1 MISYRYKGKTADGVK
16 VSGVIDAFDE
26 AEAVA
31 KLQKT
36 CALVTKI
43 EQVEKPKEN
52 FLNKP
57 LNTRLKERDLAI
69 LCSQFSILLASG
81 MTVLR
86 CLQMMASQTKNKQLR
101 KALEKTADDIGAGV
115 SLADSFEKNKDIKFP
130 STFVET
136 VRAGEKT
143 GSLVEC
149 LKRLKTYYERSA
161 SAKAKISGALTYPL
175 IVIATAVVVVAIV
188 MVKAVPAF
196 TQAFLDLGAE
206 LPLVTKAL
214 ISTSNFF
221 VKWWWVMAIILAT
234 AAIIYLGIRRTEQGK
249 IRLASFE
256 IEHSPL
262 KKLRKLNAAGQF
274 ATTLSAMLASGLPM
288 TQALTIAG
296 EVSGNYIFTLSAK
309 KVREG
314 IERGHTIAESM
325 ADVTC
330 FPPMLSEM
338 IGVGENSGSLV
349 ETLDVVG
356 DFFTSEVENYTKKMI
371 SIMEPAITIGLALIV
386 MVLLLAVY
394 LPMFS
399 MYGSMSNM

>member
-31 KLQKT
+31 KLKET
-36 CALVTKI
+36 CALITNI

-57 LNTRLKERDLAI
+57 LNTRLKEKDLAL

-81 MTVLR
+81 MTAIR
-86 CLQMMASQTKNKQLR
+86 CLQMMATQTRNKQLR
-101 KALEKTADDIGAGV
+101 KALERSADEVSAGI
-115 SLADSFEKNKDIKFP
+115 SIADSFEKSKDIKFP
-130 STFVET
+130 STFIET

-143 GSLVEC
+143 GLLVVC

-161 SAKAKISGALTYPL
+161 SAKSKMSGALTYPL
-175 IVIATAVVVVAIV
+175 IVLITAVVVVAIV

-196 TQAFLDLGAE
+196 TQSFLDLGAE

-214 ISTSNFF
+214 ISTSDFF
-221 VKWWWVMAIILAT
+221 VKWWWVMAIISAT
-234 AAIIYLGIRRTEQGK
+234 VAIIYIGIRRTERGK
-249 IRLASFE
+249 TRLASFE

-288 TQALTIAG
+288 PQAITIAG
-296 EVSGNYIFTLSAK
+296 EVSGNYIFTLSAR

-314 IERGHTIAESM
+314 IERGHTISESM

-394 LPMFS
+394 LPMFG